1 MFLRILFVFAV
12 LAGFVTKVWAV
23 PPLTPSEVYQ
33 QDFSGRLQQQLQ
45 TDPALGVQKKT
56 PELKAQELKAAPAPQ
71 PEDERAVKVTVHTFA
86 ISGNTLVTT
95 ADLQQMLGAWL
106 NTPVSVME
114 LQRAVAQ
121 VAALY
126 RERGYLAQGVLPDQ
140 DVTEGTVRVQV
151 VEGKVGNI
159 RIDAPTDQP
168 QLGPFV
174 LDRIQTLLAYK
185 LPSGQPLNFD
195 DYDWAFLVAG
205 DLPGVMVE
213 GVLQA
218 GEEPGTTDLVVQV
231 KTTPKLRGSVSAD
244 NNGSRNTGPLR
255 LNAQMQMDSALGW
268 GEQFNLSGS
277 KNQGSTY
284 VRLGHSIPFGAQGW
298 KGLTL
303 NADISQMD
311 YKVLDAFKPDGA
323 NFAPQGTSKTMGLSM
338 RYPFVRSART
348 TLSGEFGYEA
358 RHSVDKGDS
367 ITAQSSTPQLDVTRE
382 TRVEAFNLS
391 FSLSHTDSLGGG
403 GANTFQ
409 TTFTNGNM
417 ALGPDGIR
425 ADDVIGTNTV
435 GPYRKVRFTASRLQ
449 FIDAKHSALISFTG
463 QHANR
468 NLDSSEKLYLGGS
481 STIRAYPNSEL
492 GGSMG
497 YVAVVELR
505 RDWSESWQT
514 SYFYDH
520 GKVWQYKYPYRA
532 DDPTAP
538 LLTEIANAQIMN
550 GQGFTVTYRHP
561 NGLELKATV
570 ARRTSPNPVSTQD
583 GTDKDGTLRLNR
595 WWFSASMPF

>member
-1 MFLRILFVFAV
+1 MFLRVSFVVAV
-12 LAGFVTKVWAV
+12 LAGFVAQAWAV
-23 PPLTPSEVYQ
+23 APLTPSEVYQ

-45 TDPALGVQKKT
+45 TDPALGTQKKM
-56 PELKAQELKAAPAPQ
+56 PELKAPGLKAAPAPQ
-71 PEDERAVKVTVHTFA
+71 PEDERAAKVTVHTFA
-86 ISGNTLVTT
+86 ISGNTLVATT
-95 ADLQQMLGAWL
+95 DLQQLLAAWL

-114 LQRAVAQ
+114 LHRAVAQ

-126 RERGYLAQGVLPDQ
+126 RERGYLAQGILPDQ
-140 DVTEGTVRVQV
+140 DVTEGTVLVQV
-151 VEGKVGNI
+151 VEGKIGKIHIN
-159 RIDAPTDQP
+159 APTDQA
-168 QLGPFV
+168 QLGAFV
-174 LDRIQTLLAYK
+174 LDRIQSLLAYK
-185 LPSGQPLNFD
+185 LPTGQPLNFD

-213 GVLQA
+213 GTLQA
-218 GEEPGTTDLVVQV
+218 GAEPGTTDLMVQV
-231 KTTPKLRGSVSAD
+231 RTTSKLRGSVSAD

-255 LNAQMQMDSALGW
+255 LNAQLQMDSALGW

-277 KNQGSTY
+277 KTQGSTF
-284 VRLGHSIPFGAQGW
+284 VRLAQSIPFGAQGW
-298 KGLTL
+298 KGITL

-323 NFAPQGTSKTMGLSM
+323 TFVPQGTSKTMGLSL
-338 RYPFVRSART
+338 RYPFVRAART
-348 TLSGEFGYEA
+348 TLTGELGYES

-367 ITAQSSTPQLDVTRE
+367 LTAQSSVPELGVTRD
-382 TRVEAFNLS
+382 TRVQALNLSFNLS
-391 FSLSHTDSLGGG
+391 HNDSLGGG

-409 TTFTNGNM
+409 ATFTNGRM
-417 ALGPDGIR
+417 ALGPDSVR

-435 GPYRKVRFTASRLQ
+435 GAYRKVRFTASRLQ
-449 FIDAKHSALISFTG
+449 FIDVKHSALLSFTG

-497 YVAVVELR
+497 YVATLELR
-505 RDWSESWQT
+505 RDWNESWQT

-532 DDPTAP
+532 DDPSAP
-538 LLTEIANAQIMN
+538 LLTDIANAQIMN

-561 NGLELKATV
+561 GGLELKATV
-570 ARRTSPNPVSTQD
+570 ARRTSPNPVPTQD
-583 GTDKDGTLRLNR
+583 GNDKDGTLRLNR

>member
-1 MFLRILFVFAV
+1 MTGA
-12 LAGFVTKVWAV
+12 WAV
-23 PPLTPSEVYQ
+23 PPATPSEVYQ
-33 QDFSGRLQQQLQ
+33 KDLSGRLQQQLQ
-45 TDPALGVQKKT
+45 SDPALSSQQKMPDFKA
-56 PELKAQELKAAPAPQ
+56 PETQIAPAPQ
-71 PEDERAVKVTVHTFA
+71 PEDEHAVKVSVHTFV
-86 ISGNTLVTT
+86 ISGNTLVST
-95 ADLQQMLGAWL
+95 ADLQQFLGAWL
-106 NTPVSVME
+106 HTPISTME

-126 RERGYLAQGVLPDQ
+126 RDRGYLAQGILPDQ

-151 VEGKVGNI
+151 VEGKIGKI
-159 RIDAPTDQP
+159 HIDAPTDQP
-168 QLGPFV
+168 QLGAFV
-174 LDRIQTLLAYK
+174 LDRIQSLLAYK
-185 LPSGQPLNFD
+185 LPTAQPLNFD

-213 GVLQA
+213 GALQA
-218 GEEPGTTDLVVQV
+218 GAEPGTTDLMVQV

-244 NNGSRNTGPLR
+244 NNGSRNTGSLR
-255 LNAQMQMDSALGW
+255 LNAQLQMDSALGW

-323 NFAPQGTSKTMGLSM
+323 NFAPRGTSTTMGLSM

-348 TLSGEFGYEA
+348 TLTGELGYEA

-367 ITAQSSTPQLDVTRE
+367 LTTQSSTPELGVTRD

-391 FSLSHTDSLGGG
+391 FNLLHTDSLGGG
-403 GANTFQ
+403 GSNTLQ
-409 TTFTNGNM
+409 TTFTNGRM
-417 ALGPDGIR
+417 GLGPDGVR
-425 ADDVIGTNTV
+425 TDDLGGTNTV

-449 FIDAKHSALISFTG
+449 FIDAKHSALMSFTG

-532 DDPTAP
+532 DDHSAP
-538 LLTEIANAQIMN
+538 LLTDIANAQIMN
-550 GQGFTVTYRHP
+550 GQGVTVTYRHP

-570 ARRTSPNPVSTQD
+570 ARRTSPNPVATQA

>member
-1 MFLRILFVFAV
+1 MFFRFLIVFAV
-12 LAGFVTKVWAV
+12 CAGFVTGAWAV
-23 PPLTPSEVYQ
+23 PPATPSEQYQ
-33 QDFSGRLQQQLQ
+33 QDLSGRLQQQLQ
-45 TDPALGVQKKT
+45 SDPALSGQKKM
-56 PELKAQELKAAPAPQ
+56 PEFKAPESQLAPAPQ
-71 PEDERAVKVTVHTFA
+71 PEDEHAVKVTVHTFV
-86 ISGNTLVTT
+86 ISGNTLVNT
-95 ADLQQMLGAWL
+95 ADLQQLLSAWL
-106 NTPVSVME
+106 NTPISTTE

-121 VAALY
+121 VATLY
-126 RERGYLAQGVLPDQ
+126 RDRGYLAQGILPDQ

-151 VEGKVGNI
+151 VEGKVGKI
-159 RIDAPTDQP
+159 RIDAPADQP
-168 QLGPFV
+168 QLGAFV

-185 LPSGQPLNFD
+185 LPAGQPLNFD

-213 GVLQA
+213 GALQA
-218 GEEPGTTDLVVQV
+218 GEEAGTTDLLVHV

-311 YKVLDAFKPDGA
+311 YKVLDAFKSDGA
-323 NFAPQGTSKTMGLSM
+323 NFAPQGTSQTMGLSM

-348 TLSGEFGYEA
+348 TLTGELGYES

-367 ITAQSSTPQLDVTRE
+367 LTAQSSAPELGVTRD

-391 FSLSHTDSLGGG
+391 FNLSHTDTLGGG

-409 TTFTNGNM
+409 ATYTDGRM
-417 ALGPDGIR
+417 ALGPDGVR
-425 ADDVIGTNTV
+425 TDDLGGTNTV
-435 GPYRKVRFTASRLQ
+435 GPYRKIRFSASRLQ
-449 FIDAKHSALISFTG
+449 FIDAQHSALLSFTG
-463 QHANR
+463 QQANR

-497 YVAVVELR
+497 YVATLELR
-505 RDWSESWQT
+505 RDWNESWQT

-532 DDPTAP
+532 DDPSAP
-538 LLTEIANAQIMN
+538 LLTDIANAQVMN

-561 NGLELKATV
+561 SGLELKATV
-570 ARRTSPNPVSTQD
+570 ARRTSPNPVPTQD